1 MRGRPGRSA
10 GIWAGAVMALP
21 TDQVLTKFRL
31 LRDAAQRDVDAANSL
46 RQAAQARCDRW
57 AQAYRDRC
65 RDLGFCPF
73 CEAKLGDCRGHVFQ
87 AFALEAEPAE

>member
-1 MRGRPGRSA
+1 
-10 GIWAGAVMALP
+10 MALP

-31 LRDAAQRDVDAANSL
+31 LRDAAQRDVDAAEAM
-46 RQAAQARCDRW
+46 RIAAQARCDRW

-73 CEAKLGDCRGHVFQ
+73 CEAKLGECQGHVHQ
-87 AFALEAEPAE
+87 ALTLESVQSVFHSFPAEA